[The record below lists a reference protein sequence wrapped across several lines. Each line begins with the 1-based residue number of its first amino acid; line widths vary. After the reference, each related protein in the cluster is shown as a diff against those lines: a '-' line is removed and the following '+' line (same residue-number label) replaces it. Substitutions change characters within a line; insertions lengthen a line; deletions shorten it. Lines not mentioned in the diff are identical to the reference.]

1 MALEPGD
8 IDKIKGV
15 FSDWLKIGDV
25 TENVSRLLDEVNKV
39 NSSFGEARLRATEFS
54 TAVSDSVAGV
64 IRVGGDVNEIGET
77 LIKIA
82 AGARRN
88 VVATTESI
96 VSLTAASKALGD
108 FDIELLTEKFAQA
121 GYDLSLIG
129 QNLENAILYTQS
141 LGLNART
148 VVGDVARNM
157 EYMNRFNFQDGV
169 GGLTKMAAQASML
182 RIDMGRTFEFA
193 DKVLNP
199 QGAIE
204 MASAFQRLGVTAGS
218 LVDPF
223 VLMDKAIN
231 DPKGL
236 QDSLV
241 QMTKQFTQFNEETNS
256 FQINPGG
263 VRLMKELAEAAGMQY
278 SEFSRTALAAADLDR
293 RLSAISF
300 DIDASEEDKMLIA
313 NMAKMDRQG
322 QYFVEIQD
330 EKGTLEQKKLAD
342 LTQQEFER
350 LREIQETRPKTI
362 EDISRAQLGTL
373 DMIERDIKAL
383 PLQLA
388 YSLAGQEG
396 LIRFTEMGRR
406 LSDTVVG
413 GAYSENVLP
422 TGREFRKMF
431 EGVGDTLYDLVYKF
445 VTGDVGALK
454 QAYDQLDVMKSSGKI
469 MDEVADRM
477 YNYFDSLQFKG
488 GTRSGSEDMVQ
499 KGLDFIS
506 ENAKKMLGD
515 RQRTITENRN
525 VNFGGQVTFRVEGQ
539 SGLNTQELT
548 RYVNSP
554 DFKQKMTKVIQEEME
569 KQNKPLF
576 LRQN

>member
-199 QGAIE
+199 QRAIE